1 MYTILL
7 YTNTKEQ
14 ETAIIK
20 NMLKDVKD
28 IRIEELY
35 PVGRLEYK
43 HLKDLKI
50 LKWDIVDINIKY
62 VDGILKE
69 TLNGEFD
76 GISKSEKEVQII
88 IYGIDKGVSKVIRYI
103 SEIYPDVKIKLIS
116 NTYEGLI
123 FYDYERKNFFKC
135 LELLKENKIHKLYF
149 LKKNI
154 AEAYKNLGYNVS
166 YLMQNYKVD
175 SKLIEETSKIRNNL
189 KSLLKENDNN
199 VKIGV
204 YKSNGFWNN
213 NVYNT
218 LSVAK
223 FINNAVL
230 RCNINIL
237 RDYEFINKQNIN
249 SNIVYFNQR
258 DENKLVREIAKNDI
272 VLDLDFTNNFTV
284 VSLIA
289 MQLKVPF
296 LIGNNQDLFTDLE
309 FKNSDLFVSNSE
321 DNPLENSKK
330 VMEILKN
337 KNKEKLSEEL
347 FDWKKEYDKIQ
358 ENNLNKMLND

>member
-76 GISKSEKEVQII
+76 GIS
-88 IYGIDKGVSKVIRYI
+88 
-103 SEIYPDVKIKLIS
+103 

-175 SKLIEETSKIRNNL
+175 TKLIEEISKIRNNL
-189 KSLLKENDNN
+189 KSMSKENGDN

-223 FINNAVL
+223 FIDNAVL

-289 MQLKVPF
+289 MQLKIPF

>member
-103 SEIYPDVKIKLIS
+103 FQKHIKI
-116 NTYEGLI
+116 
-123 FYDYERKNFFKC
+123 
-135 LELLKENKIHKLYF
+135 
-149 LKKNI
+149 
-154 AEAYKNLGYNVS
+154 
-166 YLMQNYKVD
+166 
-175 SKLIEETSKIRNNL
+175 
-189 KSLLKENDNN
+189 
-199 VKIGV
+199 
-204 YKSNGFWNN
+204 
-213 NVYNT
+213 
-218 LSVAK
+218 
-223 FINNAVL
+223 
-230 RCNINIL
+230 
-237 RDYEFINKQNIN
+237 
-249 SNIVYFNQR
+249 
-258 DENKLVREIAKNDI
+258 
-272 VLDLDFTNNFTV
+272 
-284 VSLIA
+284 
-289 MQLKVPF
+289 
-296 LIGNNQDLFTDLE
+296 
-309 FKNSDLFVSNSE
+309 
-321 DNPLENSKK
+321 
-330 VMEILKN
+330 
-337 KNKEKLSEEL
+337 
-347 FDWKKEYDKIQ
+347 
-358 ENNLNKMLND
+358 